1 MEARF
6 PSKLKFLFSPMRYKG
21 ARGGRGSA
29 KSWGFAR
36 AILIL
41 GTKKKIR
48 VLCAREFQNSLKDS
62 VHKLLSDQIE
72 ILGLSKYYKI
82 LENTIRGINGTEIV
96 YTGLSTQTVD
106 SIKSFEGVDICWV
119 EEAQVVKKKSWDLLI
134 PTIRK
139 PGSEIWFT
147 FNPELDTDE
156 TYVRFVENPPD
167 ECICVVMNHTDNP
180 WFPDVLEKE
189 RLHCL
194 KTDPKAYPN
203 IWEGKCKPAVEGAIY
218 YDEITAAQDNGQIT
232 IVPYDPRLKAHV
244 VFDLGWNDAMAV
256 SVVQRSTSD
265 IRIINYF
272 EDSHKKID
280 WYSDKL
286 KEMKYNWGQLFLPH
300 DGNHADFKTGMTT
313 GQIMEDFG
321 WDIEY
326 TPNIGVEPGIKL
338 VRHTFP
344 RIYFDRT
351 NTKQLVECV
360 KRYKRG
366 INKMTNTPGTPVHD
380 DFSHGA
386 DNLRYICVNAESM
399 RNESQY
405 NGPVKAVF
413 NYQVIPGI
421 NVSKTEYNMQR
432 M

>member
-167 ECICVVMNHTDNP
+167 
-180 WFPDVLEKE
+180 
-189 RLHCL
+189 
-194 KTDPKAYPN
+194 
-203 IWEGKCKPAVEGAIY
+203 
-218 YDEITAAQDNGQIT
+218 
-232 IVPYDPRLKAHV
+232 
-244 VFDLGWNDAMAV
+244 
-256 SVVQRSTSD
+256 
-265 IRIINYF
+265 
-272 EDSHKKID
+272 
-280 WYSDKL
+280 
-286 KEMKYNWGQLFLPH
+286 
-300 DGNHADFKTGMTT
+300 
-313 GQIMEDFG
+313 
-321 WDIEY
+321 
-326 TPNIGVEPGIKL
+326 
-338 VRHTFP
+338 
-344 RIYFDRT
+344 
-351 NTKQLVECV
+351 
-360 KRYKRG
+360 
-366 INKMTNTPGTPVHD
+366 
-380 DFSHGA
+380 
-386 DNLRYICVNAESM
+386 
-399 RNESQY
+399 
-405 NGPVKAVF
+405 
-413 NYQVIPGI
+413 
-421 NVSKTEYNMQR
+421 
-432 M
+432 